1 MCATTRLL
9 AERFLAWKATPA
21 DDRVLAT
28 AKTLYAKSRAEAAGY
43 GEWSCW
49 SNDGQRPKNPAADSI
64 PHVLDGRTIHFM
76 FEGASRSWRDASMDP
91 PQRAALG
98 AADGRLLAPM
108 NGKVV
113 EVHANAGDSVAAGS
127 ALIVLE
133 AMKMEHTLSAPAA
146 LRVTTVHATRGAQ
159 VSPGQ
164 LLMEFESA

>member
-1 MCATTRLL
+1 MPQS
-9 AERFLAWKATPA
+9 ERSFLHRKSS
-21 DDRVLAT
+21 
-28 AKTLYAKSRAEAAGY
+28 SRAEAAGY

-49 SNDGQRPKNPAADSI
+49 SNDGQRPKSPAADSI